1 MTRPKHPTGS
11 PSSCRQWPIALA
23 ALGVVFGDIGTSPLY
38 AFRECFNGPHAM
50 GVNPANLV
58 GAASLI
64 VWTLV
69 LVVTLK
75 YLAFI
80 LRLDNKGEGGI
91 LALAALVRS
100 AKGPV
105 PADVAGLFTLGIFGA
120 TLIYADGMLTPAIS
134 VLSAVEGLSVGAAG
148 LEHSIVPVTVAILV
162 GLFGIQK
169 FGTGKVGTV
178 FGPVLVI
185 WFTVLGAIGIHGIIG
200 HPQVLLSLSPHA
212 AIEFLIHQW
221 RHALPLLAAVFLA
234 VTGGEALYAD
244 LGHFGLRAI
253 RIAWIWLVFPG
264 LVLNYLGQA
273 ALLAVRP
280 EAAENPF
287 FLLVGPAW
295 IFPLTMLATA
305 AAVIASQAL
314 ISGAFSLTAQAIQ
327 LGCLPRMAVHHTSA
341 TEKGQIYIPFVNW
354 ALMVACV
361 ILVVVFRS
369 SSALAG
375 AYGIAIALTMTVTSL
390 LFYAAARRVWGW
402 SQWRAGLI
410 AGGFMIID
418 VAFLAANSLKLL
430 HGGLLPIAISLVLV
444 YLIATWRWGRERVE
458 KRLEKLAMPVELL
471 VTEVAR
477 KRIHRVS
484 GTAVFMSGKRSGV
497 PISLLHHL
505 KHNQTLHQRVLL
517 MHVETLDSPV
527 ASNAERLVVEDLGE
541 GIHSVHMRFGFSE
554 TPDVPATMK
563 ANLPEPLKYDPGRT
577 TFFLGR
583 ETYAVGKDTHGFN
596 RFRLGLFSLLS
607 RNSTPATA
615 YFQLPASRV
624 VELGAQL
631 TV

>member
-1 MTRPKHPTGS
+1 MHPDSPTGTA
-11 PSSCRQWPIALA
+11 PAIRQWPIALA

-38 AFRECFNGPHAM
+38 AFRECFNGPHALSAS
-50 GVNPANLV
+50 PTNLV

-69 LVVTLK
+69 LVVTIK
-75 YLAFI
+75 YLSFI

-100 AKGPV
+100 AKGNV
-105 PADVAGLFTLGIFGA
+105 PTNVSGLFTLGIFGA

-134 VLSAVEGLSVGAAG
+134 VLSAVEGLSVGSLG

-162 GLFGIQK
+162 GLFAIQRY
-169 FGTGKVGTV
+169 GTGKVGAL

-185 WFTVLGAIGIHGIIG
+185 WFTVLGGTGISGIMN

-212 AIEFLIHQW
+212 AGAFLIHQW
-221 RHALPLLAAVFLA
+221 HHALPLLAAVFLA

-244 LGHFGLRAI
+244 LGHFGRHAI
-253 RIAWIWLVFPG
+253 RVAWLWLVFPG

-280 EAAENPF
+280 EAAVNPF
-287 FLLVGPAW
+287 YLLVGPAW
-295 IFPLTMLATA
+295 VLPLTVLATA
-305 AAVIASQAL
+305 AAIIASQAL
-314 ISGAFSLTAQAIQ
+314 ISGAFSLTSQAIQ
-327 LGCLPRMAVHHTSA
+327 LGCLPRMAVQHTSA

-361 ILVVVFRS
+361 LLVLAFRS
-369 SSALAG
+369 SAALAG

-390 LFYAAARRVWGW
+390 LFYAAARRVWHW
-402 SQWRAGLI
+402 SRWQAGLV
-410 AGGFMIID
+410 AGGFMVID
-418 VAFLAANSLKLL
+418 VGFLAANSLKLL
-430 HGGLLPIAISLVLV
+430 HGGLLPIVISVLLL
-444 YLIATWRWGRERVE
+444 YLIATWRWGRERVA
-458 KRLEKLAMPVELL
+458 KRLEKLAMPVALL
-471 VTEVAR
+471 VAEVAR
-477 KRIHRVS
+477 KPIHRVS

-497 PISLLHHL
+497 PLALLHHL

-517 MHVETLDSPV
+517 LHVETLDTPV
-527 ASNAERLVVEDLGE
+527 ATDDERLAVENLGE
-541 GIHSVHMRFGFSE
+541 GIHALHLRFGFSE
-554 TPDVPATMK
+554 TPDVPAAMK
-563 ANLPEPLKYDPGRT
+563 AHLPADLKYDQGRT

-583 ETYAVGKDTHGFN
+583 ETYAVGKDTRGFD

-607 RNSTPATA
+607 HNATPATA

>member
-1 MTRPKHPTGS
+1 
-11 PSSCRQWPIALA
+11 
-23 ALGVVFGDIGTSPLY
+23 
-38 AFRECFNGPHAM
+38 
-50 GVNPANLV
+50 
-58 GAASLI
+58 
-64 VWTLV
+64 
-69 LVVTLK
+69 
-75 YLAFI
+75 
-80 LRLDNKGEGGI
+80 
-91 LALAALVRS
+91 
-100 AKGPV
+100 
-105 PADVAGLFTLGIFGA
+105 
-120 TLIYADGMLTPAIS
+120 
-134 VLSAVEGLSVGAAG
+134 
-148 LEHSIVPVTVAILV
+148 
-162 GLFGIQK
+162 
-169 FGTGKVGTV
+169 
-178 FGPVLVI
+178 
-185 WFTVLGAIGIHGIIG
+185 
-200 HPQVLLSLSPHA
+200 
-212 AIEFLIHQW
+212 
-221 RHALPLLAAVFLA
+221 
-234 VTGGEALYAD
+234 
-244 LGHFGLRAI
+244 
-253 RIAWIWLVFPG
+253 
-264 LVLNYLGQA
+264 
-273 ALLAVRP
+273 
-280 EAAENPF
+280 
-287 FLLVGPAW
+287 
-295 IFPLTMLATA
+295 
-305 AAVIASQAL
+305 
-314 ISGAFSLTAQAIQ
+314 
-327 LGCLPRMAVHHTSA
+327 
-341 TEKGQIYIPFVNW
+341 
-354 ALMVACV
+354 
-361 ILVVVFRS
+361 
-369 SSALAG
+369 
-375 AYGIAIALTMTVTSL
+375 
-390 LFYAAARRVWGW
+390 
-402 SQWRAGLI
+402 
-410 AGGFMIID
+410 MIID